1 MQSNKGSSDCR
12 QASFDIK
19 SFFRQVIEKNRM
31 ATCYLFV
38 GDNALKKI
46 EVARYLAKALNC
58 PGALKDEDCLC
69 DSCMKIENFNHPDV
83 VWIKP
88 ALGEKLKIDR
98 IRAVIRKLYLKPYM
112 SEWKI
117 FIIEEAD
124 SLTEEAQNAFLK
136 TLEEPPLDSVIILM
150 VQQKEVLLKTI
161 ISRCQVVKFLSAIQ
175 KQETESFIKDFLLS
189 GDKLEFSE
197 ILAKKIDKSEMSKIL
212 DSLLICFRDAL
223 VCKAGEEN
231 LMFNSPDMS
240 NIKEIGRRYSYQKL
254 ENIIKEIIHLKNLIG
269 RNVNP
274 KIAMSVLCLALEEGR

>member
-1 MQSNKGSSDCR
+1 MQSNEG
-12 QASFDIK
+12 SFDIK

-58 PGALKDEDCLC
+58 PRALNDENCLC
-69 DSCMKIENFNHPDV
+69 DNCMKIENFNHPDV

-98 IRAVIRKLYLKPYM
+98 IRTVIRRLYLKPYI

-124 SLTEEAQNAFLK
+124 TLTEEAQNAFLK

-150 VQQKEVLLKTI
+150 VQQKEVLLETI
-161 ISRCQVVKFLSAIQ
+161 ISRCQVVKFLSSVP

-189 GDKLEFSE
+189 GEKLEFSE
-197 ILAKKIDKSEMSKIL
+197 VLAKKIDKNEMSKIL

-223 VCKAGEEN
+223 VYKAGEEN
-231 LMFNSPDMS
+231 LMFNSRDMS

-254 ENIIKEIIHLKNLIG
+254 ENIIKETIHLKNLIG

-274 KIAMSVLCLALEEGR
+274 KIAMSVLCLALEE